1 MARHRHRES
10 RDRREGV
17 EKAVAF
23 ALESFGKAPD
33 ILINNLG
40 VGDST
45 PFEEITDDR
54 WARSIDVNLMGTVR
68 TCRALVPKMAAQG
81 GGAVVN
87 TGSDLAKQ
95 PEPAFIDYGASKAA
109 LLYLTKALA
118 KQVRTSV
125 RVNSVLPGP
134 IWSRMWTRP
143 GGIVDQ
149 LIAHYGVDRDAAV
162 KRFLEDRQMPMGI
175 GNPADRRARRRVP
188 RLAAGEIHHGRGP
201 GYRWNYT
208 RTYLDVI
215 SFHLQLQPQGA
226 RSRSMGRN
234 SAARCP
240 RRVTP
245 GCVER
250 LSCSLAT
257 LVGSVAGD
265 ELYESRRRRANARGG
280 GEVGSWK
287 LTNMEGVCATRLFV
301 FWPEGQ
307 DRHRDRRLAGG
318 SAAPSRWAS
327 RMRAHL
333 ALAKH
338 PEGRHDEIKQVVA
351 EIEAL
356 GRRAIVIPTDVEWPT
371 SGRWWPGPRRRSA
384 GSTSW

>member
-1 MARHRHRES
+1 VDYQLKGQTAYVSAGAHGIGEAIADLLTQEGVQVIVADHDEAALGDKAGKWRGTVTANLATA
-10 RDRREGV
+10 EGV

-23 ALESFGKAPD
+23 TLESFGKAPD

-45 PFEEITDDR
+45 PFEEITDER

-118 KQVRTSV
+118 KQYAPSV
-125 RVNSVLPGP
+125 RVNTVLPGP

-175 GNPADRRARRRVP
+175 GNPADVAHAVVFLASPLARFITG
-188 RLAAGEIHHGRGP
+188 AG
-201 GYRWNYT
+201 
-208 RTYLDVI
+208 LDVGGTI
-215 SFHLQLQPQGA
+215 
-226 RSRSMGRN
+226 
-234 SAARCP
+234 
-240 RRVTP
+240 
-245 GCVER
+245 
-250 LSCSLAT
+250 
-257 LVGSVAGD
+257 
-265 ELYESRRRRANARGG
+265 RG
-280 GEVGSWK
+280 
-287 LTNMEGVCATRLFV
+287 L
-301 FWPEGQ
+301 
-307 DRHRDRRLAGG
+307 
-318 SAAPSRWAS
+318 
-327 RMRAHL
+327 
-333 ALAKH
+333 
-338 PEGRHDEIKQVVA
+338 I
-351 EIEAL
+351 
-356 GRRAIVIPTDVEWPT
+356 
-371 SGRWWPGPRRRSA
+371 
-384 GSTSW
+384 